1 IVPLRDV
8 FGMLFFVSV
17 GMLLDPAFLL
27 ANLGLVLLIVLL
39 VSSVKALL
47 FGGLVRIFGY
57 RDQVPFAVGLGLFQ
71 LGESACVPARCG
83 LAEQAISADIYSLV
97 LATALITMILT
108 PFAIQ
113 AAPAV
118 ARWFRRGRPAA
129 VQASDLPTLEP
140 HDHIIIAGYGRVG
153 RYTADLL
160 RSFKLPFVVID

>member
-1 IVPLRDV
+1 
-8 FGMLFFVSV
+8 
-17 GMLLDPAFLL
+17 
-27 ANLGLVLLIVLL
+27 
-39 VSSVKALL
+39 
-47 FGGLVRIFGY
+47 
-57 RDQVPFAVGLGLFQ
+57 
-71 LGESACVPARCG
+71 
-83 LAEQAISADIYSLV
+83 ISADIYSLV

-160 RSFKLPFVVID
+160 RSFKLPFVVIKLDDHLVDQMRGAGVPAIYGDASSPVVLEAAGVHMARLLLIG